1 MKKLFIAFTLLV
13 SIFFAVSCSNSNPI
27 GNPKTL
33 VVMLEDAKTQKY
45 ADAYSKENIE
55 KAFKTGGQVDVTIE
69 MLREMDPEFDNKYA
83 TFNNENKF
91 RTIGALISFLNDRG
105 WQFQELTLGML
116 VMVK

>member
-13 SIFFAVSCSNSNPI
+13 PILFAVSCSNSNPM

-33 VVMLEDAKTQKY
+33 IVILQDAKTQKY
-45 ADAYSKENIE
+45 SEAYSRENVE

-69 MLREMDPEFDNKYA
+69 MLREMDPEFDKKYA
-83 TFNNENKF
+83 IFNNENSF
-91 RTIGALISFLNDRG
+91 RTIGSLVSFLNDRG
-105 WQFQELTLGML
+105 WKFQELSLGLL